1 VIYKGFGCVDP
12 NIACAQRISDST
24 GYPLLNSY
32 DSAGGYKDWYVTTF
46 QKLGLTIEVGDES
59 VPYNELINYLPQMYE
74 QNKDV
79 LNIATQCAQ

>member
-1 VIYKGFGCVDP
+1 
-12 NIACAQRISDST
+12 

-32 DSAGGYKDWYVTTF
+32 NSAGGYKDWYVATF

-59 VPYNELINYLPQMYE
+59 VPYGDLINYLPQMYQ

-79 LNIATQCAQ
+79 LDIATQCAQ